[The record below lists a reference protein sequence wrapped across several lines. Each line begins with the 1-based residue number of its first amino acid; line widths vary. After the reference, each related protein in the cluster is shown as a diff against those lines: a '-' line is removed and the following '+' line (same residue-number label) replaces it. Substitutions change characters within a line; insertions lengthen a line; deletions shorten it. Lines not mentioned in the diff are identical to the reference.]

1 MATIQTLPEAA
12 TLLPAASAP
21 GAPALAARSFFYS
34 VFKHRRLVIGV
45 FLLVFLAS
53 TIMTLLRP
61 RTWRAT
67 TKVLVKVGEAV
78 QLAPA
83 EAPSRSINVPLNPDV
98 IAGEAEIVKSRQVL
112 EEAVARLGIQP
123 DAGTSL
129 GEMVS
134 GMQLAL
140 TVAPAPGSNVLQISY
155 LGRHPD
161 RAARLVNTL
170 TDVYVDHHNR
180 AYANEGIHSFYA
192 DQLRILEAEMKVAQH
207 RLRAYL
213 RRTKV
218 VDADQEIHIL
228 NQDLQDAE
236 KSLRGHRQKIRGGQ
250 RKLVEITA
258 QLARTPAHV
267 PYSEEYRANPTIQ
280 TFKDRLAGLEIERY
294 QALQRYQ
301 PDDRH
306 IRDKEEE
313 IANVRARLREEKD
326 RVLNVETLQ
335 ENSIYRELQRNQL
348 TIEAALADLR
358 ERAAPMAEHVTEL
371 KKRVHQLRDQRFMIN
386 NLKQVADEKAY
397 AFDLYWRKQEEARIS
412 EAMKTQSIVNVTVV
426 ERATAPL
433 EPENG
438 LLMPLLIGLMS
449 GLLVGAGMAIAV
461 EYLNRRLRF
470 EEEVERYLEL
480 PVLAVIPELHTAPD
494 VAHG

>member
-21 GAPALAARSFFYS
+21 GAPGLAARSFFYS

-112 EEAVARLGIQP
+112 EDAVARLGIQP
-123 DAGTSL
+123 EAGTSL

-192 DQLRILEAEMKVAQH
+192 DQLRILEAEMKV
-207 RLRAYL
+207 
-213 RRTKV
+213 
-218 VDADQEIHIL
+218 EIG
-228 NQDLQDAE
+228 
-236 KSLRGHRQKIRGGQ
+236 R
-250 RKLVEITA
+250 
-258 QLARTPAHV
+258 AHV
-267 PYSEEYRANPTIQ
+267 
-280 TFKDRLAGLEIERY
+280 
-294 QALQRYQ
+294 
-301 PDDRH
+301 
-306 IRDKEEE
+306 
-313 IANVRARLREEKD
+313 
-326 RVLNVETLQ
+326 
-335 ENSIYRELQRNQL
+335 
-348 TIEAALADLR
+348 
-358 ERAAPMAEHVTEL
+358 
-371 KKRVHQLRDQRFMIN
+371 
-386 NLKQVADEKAY
+386 
-397 AFDLYWRKQEEARIS
+397 
-412 EAMKTQSIVNVTVV
+412 
-426 ERATAPL
+426 
-433 EPENG
+433 
-438 LLMPLLIGLMS
+438 
-449 GLLVGAGMAIAV
+449 
-461 EYLNRRLRF
+461 
-470 EEEVERYLEL
+470 
-480 PVLAVIPELHTAPD
+480 
-494 VAHG
+494 